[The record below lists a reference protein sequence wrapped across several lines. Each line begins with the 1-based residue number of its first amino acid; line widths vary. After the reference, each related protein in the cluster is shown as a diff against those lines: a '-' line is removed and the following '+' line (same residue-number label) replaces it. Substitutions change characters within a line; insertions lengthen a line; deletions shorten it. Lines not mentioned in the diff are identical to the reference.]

1 MRDRS
6 PEELDAILQ
15 AFPDIFEA
23 QFGKSINPALIER
36 VLTDLLNEKELDL
49 IKQRFFDFSPSNL
62 REIIERIKTK
72 PRSELTDSID
82 LSHVTERANL
92 VREKYDPVYE
102 PVEIRPRG
110 RRKKVDEIKGN

>member
-23 QFGKSINPALIER
+23 QFGKSINPALIEK

-49 IKQRFFDFSPSNL
+49 IKQRFFDFSPANL

-72 PRSELTDSID
+72 PRSELTDSLD
-82 LSHVTERANL
+82 LSHVTERAHL